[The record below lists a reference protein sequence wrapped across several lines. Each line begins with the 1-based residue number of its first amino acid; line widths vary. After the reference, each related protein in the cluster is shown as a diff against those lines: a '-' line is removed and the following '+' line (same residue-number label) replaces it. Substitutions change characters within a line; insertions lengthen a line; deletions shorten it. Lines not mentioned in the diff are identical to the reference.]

1 MKRVDRD
8 IPICFNCKFCE
19 KGYKEDS
26 KKLFCNN
33 KRFIDKFVEFY
44 NEYSV
49 REPRYLFSSC
59 PQKNKG
65 KPVKYKDTC
74 KYFELNNSLLEFRH
88 LQFEDLQ

>member
-1 MKRVDRD
+1 M
-8 IPICFNCKFCE
+8 PICFNCKYCE

-33 KRFIDKFVEFY
+33 KSFKEKFVEFF

-74 KYFELNNSLLEFRH
+74 KCFELNNSPFGFGKIH
-88 LQFEDLQ
+88 YEDLE